1 MKMIEDRIY
10 ELIAAH
16 LAGETDKEQN
26 EQLREW
32 LGRSAE
38 NKRVFEEMSAMW
50 IYGLTDGKRMEES
63 KEIVLGG
70 VLASVRRRRLLKP
83 VAAVA
88 AIAVAVSLGFAAS
101 AVFFRPRQVV
111 ETVTVEPE
119 PIAGPEGEIAISTLP
134 GQKAEATLSDGTKV
148 WLNSGTTIT
157 YPAAY
162 GIEERNATLVEG
174 EVFMEVAKNEEM
186 PFVLNTSE
194 GFIKVHGT
202 SFNVRDYASDHSM
215 TISLKEGSIEYVASD
230 NQSKVMMV
238 PGQKVVLDKIA
249 DVELKE
255 RVDSVV
261 KSSPAMVLQKCDT
274 EIESVWRFGELKIE
288 RKGFSDL
295 MTEMERWYGVEI
307 EVSGNV
313 PVDSYYWMTIKT
325 ESLREMLGLLRK
337 ITPLSYEINGK
348 QVSIKIK

>member
-32 LGRSAE
+32 LGLSAGNVRLFDE
-38 NKRVFEEMSAMW
+38 LSAMW
-50 IYGLTDGKRMEES
+50 MCGLIDDKQMEKS
-63 KEIVLGG
+63 KEVVLGR
-70 VLASVRRRRLLKP
+70 VLASVRRRRFLRP
-83 VAAVA
+83 VGAVA
-88 AIAVAVSLGFAAS
+88 AIAVAVSLGFAA
-101 AVFFRPRQVV
+101 AAAFFRPERVI
-111 ETVTVEPE
+111 ESIAVEPD
-119 PIAGPEGEIAISTLP
+119 PMAGPEGEIAISTLP

-162 GIEERNATLVEG
+162 GIEERKATLVEG
-174 EVFMEVAKNEEM
+174 EVFMEVAKSEEM
-186 PFVLNTSE
+186 PFVLHTSE

-215 TISLKEGSIEYVASD
+215 TISLKEGSIEYIASD
-230 NQSKVMMV
+230 NQSKVLMV
-238 PGQKVVLDKIA
+238 PGQKVVLDKIV
-249 DVELKE
+249 DGQFKE
-255 RVDSVV
+255 RQDSVV
-261 KSSPAMVLQKCDT
+261 KVSPTMVLQKCDT

-288 RKGFSDL
+288 RKSFSDL

-307 EVSGNV
+307 EVSGDV
-313 PVDSYYWMTIKT
+313 PLDNYYWMTIKT

-337 ITPLSYEINGK
+337 ITPLTYEINGK

>member
-1 MKMIEDRIY
+1 
-10 ELIAAH
+10 
-16 LAGETDKEQN
+16 
-26 EQLREW
+26 
-32 LGRSAE
+32 
-38 NKRVFEEMSAMW
+38 
-50 IYGLTDGKRMEES
+50 
-63 KEIVLGG
+63 
-70 VLASVRRRRLLKP
+70 
-83 VAAVA
+83 
-88 AIAVAVSLGFAAS
+88 
-101 AVFFRPRQVV
+101 
-111 ETVTVEPE
+111 
-119 PIAGPEGEIAISTLP
+119 
-134 GQKAEATLSDGTKV
+134 
-148 WLNSGTTIT
+148 
-157 YPAAY
+157 
-162 GIEERNATLVEG
+162 
-174 EVFMEVAKNEEM
+174 MEVAKNEEM

-238 PGQKVVLDKIA
+238 PGQKVVLDKTA
-249 DVELKE
+249 DGELKE
-255 RVDSVV
+255 RQDSVV
-261 KSSPAMVLQKCDT
+261 QSSPAMVLQKCDT

-288 RKGFSDL
+288 RKSFSDL